1 MAEIIVDYSE
11 TGNRFK
17 KYQNSW
23 NVEPGS
29 GFPEAPRPAV
39 GDVVTLTG
47 YTVNPYTPTETASVQ
62 FHYVEEGGDR
72 YLIEANTREGATPI
86 YAAGVDDAIASGTVS
101 FTITDVEEGDEV
113 WIVSMVFGTPPIEEK
128 ALGGNAVTFFR
139 EKIEGMVGDLS
150 DLTTTDKTNLV
161 AAINEAAAGGGGGGG
176 GGSATI
182 FYMDSGIPGWGENI
196 EGPLFYKDSSY
207 QTPATSSEIYAA
219 CMAGTTYICSNQS
232 DDLFYTEIVAASNYS
247 TNYSFSLTNIEHGL
261 GYDCTISSYIR
272 SGTEYYSFYYNEPS
286 TINVVQTTGSSTT
299 NVMSQNAVTTGL
311 AGKQDT
317 LTAGANITIDA
328 NNVISAAGGGE
339 TMLVTLT
346 QTTIGQYSDIWV
358 WSSDYTFAQLTAN
371 PDAIRVFV
379 NDWCYASEGNIKPTD
394 TKVRTSEQSTE
405 IYLVRDLAGVEMSF
419 ILRQPRELEGQTVNP
434 AIFDV
439 TNFVDK
445 NKTALLILPTLT
457 LADNAT
463 YIPDGT
469 TITLQTLSSDKEM
482 YSVNGNSDCYPHERI
497 INGNFMILPVRR
509 KVGSGASS
517 WVEEECLVM
526 SASRRG
532 TSNVADSYIYKTFA
546 FNGEHY
552 KMTLTSDSYPNVVY
566 TITKIPGGGGGVS
579 LTMSTT
585 DIGEGASLPANTLYG
600 VYE

>member
-62 FHYVEEGGDR
+62 FHYVEEGGTR

-128 ALGGNAVTFFR
+128 ALGGNAVTFFK

-161 AAINEAAAGGGGGGG
+161 AAINEAAAGGGGGG
-176 GGSATI
+176 SATI
-182 FYMDSGIPGWGENI
+182 FYKNSGLFGWGEDI

-207 QTPATSSEIYAA
+207 QTPATSSEMYAA

-247 TNYSFSLTNIEHGL
+247 TNYNFSLANIEHVL
-261 GYDCTISSYIR
+261 GYDCTISSYIS
-272 SGTEYYSFYYNEPS
+272 SGTEYYSFHYNEPVS
-286 TINVVQTTGSSTT
+286 INVVQTTGSSTT

-311 AGKQDT
+311 AGKQNT
-317 LTAGANITIDA
+317 LTAGTGISIN
-328 NNVISAAGGGE
+328 NNVISATSGG
-339 TMLVTLT
+339 LVTLSY
-346 QTTIGQYSDIWV
+346 GYSTWNDFITAYNAGEIV
-358 WSSDYTFAQLTAN
+358 YCRASSDSDPRVGSQTRMAFMAYVNNATN
-371 PDAIRVFV
+371 PTEVEFQYVRSVSTKNASNQSDQVFV
-379 NDWCYASEGNIKPTD
+379 YKLTNAGTWTVETRPVMVKIAAGTNAESSYASNTLTINPRLYTTTGQNTDGGVTQKLFTDTVGNIE
-394 TKVRTSEQSTE
+394 S
-405 IYLVRDLAGVEMSF
+405 
-419 ILRQPRELEGQTVNP
+419 
-434 AIFDV
+434 
-439 TNFVDK
+439 
-445 NKTALLILPTLT
+445 ALNLI
-457 LADNAT
+457 N
-463 YIPDGT
+463 
-469 TITLQTLSSDKEM
+469 
-482 YSVNGNSDCYPHERI
+482 N
-497 INGNFMILPVRR
+497 
-509 KVGSGASS
+509 
-517 WVEEECLVM
+517 
-526 SASRRG
+526 
-532 TSNVADSYIYKTFA
+532 
-546 FNGEHY
+546 
-552 KMTLTSDSYPNVVY
+552 
-566 TITKIPGGGGGVS
+566 GGG
-579 LTMSTT
+579 
-585 DIGEGASLPANTLYG
+585 N
-600 VYE
+600 

>member
-23 NVEPGS
+23 NVEPAS
-29 GFPEAPRPAV
+29 GFPKAPRPAV

-113 WIVSMVFGTPPIEEK
+113 WIVAMVFGTPPIEEK

-161 AAINEAAAGGGGGGG
+161 AAINEAAAGGGG

-286 TINVVQTTGSSTT
+286 SINVVQNTGTSTT
-299 NVMSQNAVTTGL
+299 DVMSQKAVSSTLFSGRYGNYTGVVRLVPNSTTGQYGSGIL
-311 AGKQDT
+311 GAVGIGVNANVAANNGTAVGPNAATSGESAIALGYSATATVKGQFDVST
-317 LTAGANITIDA
+317 GSQTTAGYNNSAYRLLTGLYDPQSDHDAATKGYVDSIAPSIT
-328 NNVISAAGGGE
+328 
-339 TMLVTLT
+339 
-346 QTTIGQYSDIWV
+346 
-358 WSSDYTFAQLTAN
+358 
-371 PDAIRVFV
+371 
-379 NDWCYASEGNIKPTD
+379 
-394 TKVRTSEQSTE
+394 
-405 IYLVRDLAGVEMSF
+405 
-419 ILRQPRELEGQTVNP
+419 
-434 AIFDV
+434 
-439 TNFVDK
+439 
-445 NKTALLILPTLT
+445 
-457 LADNAT
+457 
-463 YIPDGT
+463 
-469 TITLQTLSSDKEM
+469 
-482 YSVNGNSDCYPHERI
+482 
-497 INGNFMILPVRR
+497 
-509 KVGSGASS
+509 
-517 WVEEECLVM
+517 
-526 SASRRG
+526 
-532 TSNVADSYIYKTFA
+532 
-546 FNGEHY
+546 
-552 KMTLTSDSYPNVVY
+552 MT
-566 TITKIPGGGGGVS
+566 
-579 LTMSTT
+579 TT
-585 DIGEGASLPANTLYG
+585 DPGEGAPLAANHFIG
-600 VYE
+600 VYQ